1 MNKVDDIYKDLLKQI
16 LEDGEEVETR
26 NSKVLRK
33 INLTATFKQT
43 PLISVRKTAWKSALR
58 EWEWFM
64 SGSSNV
70 KDLHKSVQ
78 KWWEPWSD
86 KNGTIKNNYSKQF
99 KRSRGEY
106 NSSWKDKG
114 FDQINYMIET
124 LRDHPNSRRNVIT
137 TWNTAEMIDDTT
149 PITNCHGTIIQCIVD
164 TKNKIHMTMYQRS
177 NDMILGYPHNII
189 QYWAF
194 LMYLASKTGR
204 EVGTFTHHI
213 FDAHIYEDH
222 IELAK
227 KIVDS
232 DLTLAKTPELIY
244 NKTSEEFE
252 MENFSLEGEYK
263 PLITESAEMIV

>member
-70 KDLHKSVQ
+70 KNLHKSVQ
-78 KWWEPWSD
+78 KWWKPWASED
-86 KNGTIKNNYSKQF
+86 GHVWNNYGRQF
-99 KRSRGEY
+99 RAYFGWDCDEGDSGCI
-106 NSSWKDKG
+106 
-114 FDQINYMIET
+114 DQIQFMIDT
-124 LRDHPNSRRNVIT
+124 LKNHPNSRRNVIT
-137 TWNTAEMIDDTT
+137 TWNTFEMNLDIT
-149 PITNCHGTIIQCIVD
+149 PITSCHGTVIQCIVD

-263 PLITESAEMIV
+263 PLITESVEMIV